1 MKRAPRIGIALGSG
15 SARGWAHI
23 GVLRALAR
31 AGVEPTI
38 ISGCSIGAFVGAVA
52 AAGDVEKLA
61 TWVESLGWQR
71 VVGLMDMGLRGGLI
85 KGDRLIS
92 FFERQFVDR
101 DFTALPHQFGC
112 VATDLHSGHEVWL
125 REGSVSAAV
134 RASIALPGLIAP
146 VWQDGRLLVD
156 GALVNPVPVSL
167 ARAMGADLV
176 IAVEL
181 NSDVV
186 GWAWRNRLPAGQGS
200 VGNGNGNGVP
210 HWSRKLLARFGRNGN
225 GGGDDNQT
233 PPGDGEELPSMLSVM
248 QDSISIM
255 SVRIARSRLAGEP
268 ADVLISPRLA
278 QLGLMDYHRGAEA
291 IAEGEAAVEVALP
304 AIRRALEQR

>member
-31 AGVEPTI
+31 EGIEPTI

-52 AAGDVEKLA
+52 AAGDLEKLGG
-61 TWVESLGWQR
+61 WVESLGWQN

-85 KGDRLIS
+85 KGDKLIS

-101 DFTALPHQFGC
+101 DFTALPHLFGC

-146 VWQDGRLLVD
+146 IWQDGRLLVD

-186 GWAWRNRLPAGQGS
+186 GWAWRNRQPTGQGAPNPD
-200 VGNGNGNGVP
+200 V
-210 HWSRKLLARFGRNGN
+210 HWSRKLLSRFGRNGN
-225 GGGDDNQT
+225 GNGDYS
-233 PPGDGEELPSMLSVM
+233 GAASEETLPEGLPSMLSVM

-291 IAEGEAAVEVALP
+291 IAEGEAAVEAALP
-304 AIRRALEQR
+304 AIRRALGH

>member
-31 AGVEPTI
+31 EGIEPTI

-61 TWVESLGWQR
+61 TWVESLGWQH

-101 DFTALPHQFGC
+101 DFTALPHLFGC
-112 VATDLHSGHEVWL
+112 VATDLHHGHEVWL

-186 GWAWRNRLPAGQGS
+186 GWAWRNRPPAGQGS
-200 VGNGNGNGVP
+200 ANGDT
-210 HWSRKLLARFGRNGN
+210 HWSRKLLSRFGRNGN
-225 GGGDDNQT
+225 GNGNGHAAPAEGDEVT
-233 PPGDGEELPSMLSVM
+233 AAELPSMLSVM